1 MNLSEIM
8 NKKIPFYGSFLFF
21 LLCTQETSE
30 KDLEAT
36 EEDGEEEDEEEAED
50 DDETE
55 GERRKG
61 IGRRRKTRKR
71 WG

>member
-36 EEDGEEEDEEEAED
+36 EEDGEEDEEEAED
-50 DDETE
+50 DDDKE